1 MQPFSQ
7 KSLPPRASG
16 REPAAVHPDAWN
28 KLIDYVLHLEDTLRR
43 IIPRSSPD
51 IRPSTGPG
59 GTSYLLTRR
68 SGGSSPGGKLA
79 HMWKVSSAGQSDD
92 DPPVPL
98 LNVTG
103 GILTV
108 QGTTVTVADN
118 PTLSAGTDGFVCLKV
133 VRNSASRAYVSHVI
147 EWHPTTAPASDYAAE
162 YYILA
167 SIYDGEITQ
176 HRYEEIISHE
186 LMIVANGE
194 FQLGPFSTLT
204 RETYEPPEP

>member
-1 MQPFSQ
+1 M
-7 KSLPPRASG
+7 KSLPRLKRADGSDPG
-16 REPAAVHPDAWN
+16 VIAPNTWN
-28 KLIDYVLHLEDTLRR
+28 ELCDILAEVDRR
-43 IIPRSSPD
+43 LNSLNPQSSPSVK
-51 IRPSTGPG
+51 IRQTQKGFTAWTTQSGAG
-59 GTSYLLTRR
+59 GGR
-68 SGGSSPGGKLA
+68 GKKFD